1 MNEHG
6 EAFQL
11 SSHPTGGALNSLC
24 PLCNRVLA
32 QYNSSRFCQCNVYT
46 HYHCLMWRLHGST
59 VDKKRK
65 CEVCNSPYILF
76 FEDRTTIRPV
86 NQCTVLSHILID
98 VFSHSL
104 DDGESLYEELSYLMF
119 SMYTALFVVVTLSC
133 CMGVVVE
140 RKCTLVALEPYHPT
154 IVYHTD
160 SGEEGYDLVSATTTT
175 QIDDSDAK
183 VKPDQKLL
191 TEPR

>member
-1 MNEHG
+1 MVMIWIG
-6 EAFQL
+6 MV
-11 SSHPTGGALNSLC
+11 ALLC
-24 PLCNRVLA
+24 
-32 QYNSSRFCQCNVYT
+32 
-46 HYHCLMWRLHGST
+46 
-59 VDKKRK
+59 
-65 CEVCNSPYILF
+65 
-76 FEDRTTIRPV
+76 
-86 NQCTVLSHILID
+86 HILID

-160 SGEEGYDLVSATTTT
+160 SGEEGYDLVSATTQT